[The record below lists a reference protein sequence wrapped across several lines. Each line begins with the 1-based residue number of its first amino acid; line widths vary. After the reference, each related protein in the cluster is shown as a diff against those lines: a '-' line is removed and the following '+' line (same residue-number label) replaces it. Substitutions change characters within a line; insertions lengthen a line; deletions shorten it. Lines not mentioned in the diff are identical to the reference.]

1 MALRKPEK
9 LGVSNAAEPLEA
21 TAARRYTPPKFSDRL
36 PYALAASATVLTS
49 FLWFELPF
57 KLNSNGFKV
66 VTHCCPNVLF
76 RMTLIILFAP
86 RGLVAGLMPAR
97 LVLRPTMV

>member
-57 KLNSNGFKV
+57 KVDDMGEAMFVAWAVMAAFMFV
-66 VTHCCPNVLF
+66 VLLPGMFIDEDTVIDH
-76 RMTLIILFAP
+76 
-86 RGLVAGLMPAR
+86 GDK
-97 LVLRPTMV
+97 